1 MMKCYLAIRGN
12 DVLTHTTVCMKLEN
26 TVSNEK
32 GQRKDRLSDSIVST
46 AQARKIH

>member
-1 MMKCYLAIRGN
+1 MKYYLAIKGN

-32 GQRKDRLSDSIVST
+32 GQREDRLSDFIVST
-46 AQARKIH
+46 AKTRKIH